1 MRHLWTAIVLM
12 GVSLP
17 YTSFAQQIVV
27 GAESAQLAGP
37 DLHLVLPIDPS
48 QSPAPD
54 PAVTPAPKPPA
65 EVQPVPGK
73 AFVTGFLKDSDH
85 ADFTV
90 KVPSSG
96 FYDLDVAFR
105 SIGTKGYNIA
115 INGLEISGTISAT
128 PNHDFVSQRVGMV
141 ELEKGSNVVQINK
154 GWGFFDVASIQLTLS
169 EGAVKVTKAP
179 AKAVDAQLTPEATAL
194 LGRLD
199 TSYGKTTMLGVYS
212 DDDAQYVSDQTGA
225 LPAIMGGDLL
235 SYSPQEVAHGSH
247 PEKKDEVGRLIAKY
261 RAGYVVTLSW
271 HWCSPSG
278 LIDSSEKP
286 WWRGFY
292 TDSTNFD
299 LEKTLADPTSTD
311 YATMLSDIDA
321 IAVQLRKLQD
331 AHVPILWRPLHEA
344 SGGWFWWGAKGPKP
358 FVKLWQLLYDRLTNV
373 DGIHN
378 LIWVYTGDGNTAW
391 YPGDSYVDIIGIDAY
406 PKDLRDPQ
414 SQLWTALQ
422 RSYGDRKILAISEF
436 GGVPDVPRM
445 QRMGE
450 FWSYAVSWSGKEGP
464 KKNTPD
470 DLKQIYSS
478 PSVTTIPL
486 TTNKAPL

>member
-1 MRHLWTAIVLM
+1 MRYPWSAILLLGVLLP
-12 GVSLP
+12 VTSL
-17 YTSFAQQIVV
+17 AQQIVV

-37 DLHLVLPIDPS
+37 DLHLVSPTDPS
-48 QSPAPD
+48 PSAAAAP
-54 PAVTPAPKPPA
+54 PVTAAKPPPA
-65 EVQPVPGK
+65 EVQPISGK
-73 AFVTGFLKDSDH
+73 PFITGFLKDSDH

-96 FYDLDVAFR
+96 FYDLDLDVR
-105 SIGTKGYNIA
+105 SAGTKGYAIA

-128 PNHDFVSQRVGMV
+128 PAHDFVSQRVGMV
-141 ELEKGSNVVQINK
+141 ELEKGSNVVRINK
-154 GWGFFDVASIQLTLS
+154 GWGFFDVASIQLTPS
-169 EGAVKVTKAP
+169 DGALRVAKAP
-179 AKAVDAQLTPEATAL
+179 AKAVDAQITPEASAL
-194 LGRLD
+194 LSRLD
-199 TSYGKTTMLGVYS
+199 TSYGKTTLLGVYS
-212 DDDAQYVSDQTGA
+212 DDDAQYVSDLTGV
-225 LPAIMGGDLL
+225 LPSIMGGDLL

-247 PEKKDEVGRLIAKY
+247 PERKDEVGRLIARS

-271 HWCSPSG
+271 HWCSPAG
-278 LIDSSEKP
+278 LIDSAEKP

-299 LEKTLADPTSTD
+299 LEKALADPTSTD

-321 IAVQLRKLQD
+321 IAVQLRKFQD

-358 FVKLWQLLYDRLTNV
+358 FVKLWQLLYDRLTDV

-414 SQLWTALQ
+414 SQLWTALEHN
-422 RSYGDRKILAISEF
+422 YGDRKILAISEF
-436 GGVPDVPRM
+436 GGTPDVPRM
-445 QRMGE
+445 QKMGE

-464 KKNTPD
+464 KKNGPD
-470 DLKQIYSS
+470 DLKHIYSS
-478 PSVTTIPL
+478 PGVTTMPV
-486 TTNKAPL
+486 TTAKPPS